1 MCRFSCW
8 GPSLCLLLR
17 VAVLWEKRGCREA
30 IRHRGWKV
38 WLQPQKY
45 WIMRVSSTS
54 PQRGESY
61 HTQPCY
67 WQVSWL
73 GKVDCLDS
81 SAVNREE
88 NISRMGFV
96 SSWGGW
102 IGKKE
107 WLIFWVCTSV
117 FIHYG
122 GSLVMS
128 YHKVQPC
135 ELHETSHTQSTCGKP
150 GLYWRSWGPAT
161 TVFRKFKKFGMQ
173 PYLKTNIQTPVFSKP
188 IQGSSQKEVLE
199 VSFFKKMISPKPHFW
214 VSGEKSGSLLA
225 TRQSVAHFFLKL
237 CSLSVYL

>member
-17 VAVLWEKRGCREA
+17 VAVLWEERGCREA

-38 WLQPQKY
+38 WLQPQKKY
-45 WIMRVSSTS
+45 WIMSVSSTS

-67 WQVSWL
+67 WQVTWL
-73 GKVDCLDS
+73 GQVDCLDS
-81 SAVNREE
+81 SAVNRGE

-102 IGKKE
+102 IGKEE

-150 GLYWRSWGPAT
+150 GLTGGGGALQ
-161 TVFRKFKKFGMQ
+161 Q
-173 PYLKTNIQTPVFSKP
+173 PYSENSKNSVCSH
-188 IQGSSQKEVLE
+188 IWRQ
-199 VSFFKKMISPKPHFW
+199 ISR
-214 VSGEKSGSLLA
+214 L
-225 TRQSVAHFFLKL
+225 L
-237 CSLSVYL
+237 CSAYLSRVRARRRCWRWASSKKWYLPNHTSGLVERNLAV